1 MRMHGGWGKDEGPP
15 HHDVPLR
22 EIGDVVLRARRA
34 GLSVE
39 AANPSHGCEW
49 QVWQSVSLPGGK
61 VLIPGVIDTTTMFI
75 EHPELVAER
84 IARFA
89 RTVGPEWVIAGT
101 DGGLATVAG
110 MSRVDPGIA

>member
-1 MRMHGGWGKDEGPP
+1 
-15 HHDVPLR
+15 
-22 EIGDVVLRARRA
+22 
-34 GLSVE
+34 
-39 AANPSHGCEW
+39 
-49 QVWQSVSLPGGK
+49 
-61 VLIPGVIDTTTMFI
+61 MFI